1 MATLV
6 RDIERPS
13 FLDPPADGQLSLGS
27 VAAPLREGTPA
38 RDAAPAREPLSERLR
53 CECATGPGVGGLTTA
68 QAVATRGG
76 EATLDEVLVGAWE
89 GLSARRP
96 VACPVC
102 ASPMNP
108 RAGAAGG
115 ACGKCGSQLR

>member
-13 FLDPPADGQLSLGS
+13 FLDAPTEGQLASGDGPS
-27 VAAPLREGTPA
+27 PVRERALR
-38 RDAAPAREPLSERLR
+38 DAPAREPLSERLR
-53 CECATGPGVGGLTTA
+53 AERAFAARAAGSERPS
-68 QAVATRGG
+68 ATRGG
-76 EATLDEVLVGAWE
+76 GATLDEVLVGAWE

-102 ASPMNP
+102 AGPMQP
-108 RAGAAGG
+108 RSGAAGG
-115 ACGKCGSQLR
+115 ACGDCGSHLR

>member
-13 FLDPPADGQLSLGS
+13 LLEPPAEGQLSLAGT
-27 VAAPLREGTPA
+27 GTPPGEC
-38 RDAAPAREPLSERLR
+38 APVRQPPTELESLTERLR
-53 CECATGPGVGGLTTA
+53 AERLAEAGVAGTA
-68 QAVATRGG
+68 SAQISAPRGG
-76 EATLDEVLVGAWE
+76 EATLDELLVGAWE

-102 ASPMNP
+102 GERMQP
-108 RAGAAGG
+108 RSGAAGG
-115 ACGKCGSQLR
+115 ACVGCGSRLR

>member
-13 FLDPPADGQLSLGS
+13 FLDAPADGQLAFG
-27 VAAPLREGTPA
+27 AA
-38 RDAAPAREPLSERLR
+38 AAPARERVPARDATPGDEPLSARLR
-53 CECATGPGVGGLTTA
+53 AEREAEAAGSA
-68 QAVATRGG
+68 QSGATRGG
-76 EATLDEVLVGAWE
+76 GATLDELLVGAWE

-102 ASPMNP
+102 AGPMQP

-115 ACGKCGSQLR
+115 ACGDCGSHLR